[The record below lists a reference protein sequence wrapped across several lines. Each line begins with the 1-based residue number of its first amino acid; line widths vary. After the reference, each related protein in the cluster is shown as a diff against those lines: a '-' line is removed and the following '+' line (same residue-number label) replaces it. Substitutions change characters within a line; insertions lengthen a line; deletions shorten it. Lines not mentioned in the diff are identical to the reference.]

1 MMMKIQLNTRKKK
14 IIAAIVAF
22 FLVLF
27 LFFILLIPAVD
38 HNFLGLFGKSPSIE
52 QLENPTQMEASE
64 IYSDDG
70 VLIGKFYVENRSLI
84 KYEELSP
91 VLIQTLIQTED
102 KRFYEHKGVDYYGM
116 FAAMKDA
123 FKGEAR
129 GASTLSQQ
137 LVKNLF
143 KMRSEYNKGFFCR
156 VPGIKTLIIKIKEC
170 LGARRIEE
178 RYSKEEI
185 LTLYFN
191 TVYFGN
197 HAYGIKMAS
206 KRYFNLKPNELSY
219 EQAATIIGILKATT
233 YYSPIRNPENNL
245 KRRNVILNNLC
256 SQNIIDKATCDSLCA
271 LPIGLNMQNEKDERG
286 EALYFREAVFNEAQ
300 EWCEKNGYNLYGDG
314 LKIYTSIDTKMQKY
328 AEQAVWK
335 EMSSLQT
342 KFNQHWKGANPW
354 RDQNQAELTTFID
367 ETIKKTATYKNLM
380 TKYSGD
386 EKKVLADMKTPHA
399 MKVFSYR
406 GLVDTVM
413 SSIDSL
419 KYTLHFLHTG
429 FLAME
434 PQTGKVKVWVGDVDF
449 NYWQYDKVT
458 AKRQPGSTFK
468 LFVYAAAI
476 QGGRCSCDTLVD
488 KAIEWPVTEEDNS
501 VTIWKPQNASG
512 VFSNESVTLK
522 TALARSIN
530 SIPVQLTRQM
540 GPESVVAMAHQ
551 MGIAS
556 PVRPI
561 PSIALGAED
570 VSLLE
575 MVAAYSVVV
584 DEGRFSKPII
594 ITKIVDRDGKVL
606 LENLPERRQV
616 LDYETAFIMRDMLQ
630 EGLRDAHGTSQKL
643 YEYKIHGETDFGGK
657 TGTTSNYSDAW
668 YMGISPKLVAGVWV
682 GGEYRCIHFSN
693 GTYGQGSRTALP
705 IFGRFMEYILKDPKL
720 SQKYK
725 GRFADPDA
733 KRITKEY
740 VCVQKEEE
748 VKPVENVKN
757 FFKKIFGRDKSDAYR
772 DSVKQEKK
780 KARQERKEKRREKR
794 RNRR

>member
-1 MMMKIQLNTRKKK
+1 MIKIQLNTKKKK
-14 IIAAIVAF
+14 IIAIVVSI
-22 FLVLF
+22 FLALF
-27 LFFILLIPAVD
+27 LFLLLLIPAVD

-52 QLENPTQMEASE
+52 QLENPTQMESSE

-84 KYEELSP
+84 TYEELSP

-102 KRFYEHKGVDYYGM
+102 KRFYEHHGVDYYGM
-116 FAAMKDA
+116 FSAFKDA

-143 KMRSEYNKGFFCR
+143 KMRSEYTDGAFCH

-170 LGARRIEE
+170 LGARRIEKK
-178 RYSKEEI
+178 YSKEEI

-197 HAYGIKMAS
+197 HAYGIKMAA
-206 KRYFNLKPNELSY
+206 KRYFNLNPNELSY

-256 SQNIIDKATCDSLCA
+256 DQKVIDKQTCDSLCA
-271 LPIGLNMQNEKDERG
+271 LPIGLNILNNNDDRG
-286 EALYFREAVFNEAQ
+286 SALYFREAVFNEAQ

-314 LKIYTSIDTKMQKY
+314 LKIYTSIDSKMQEY
-328 AEQAVWK
+328 AEKAVKK
-335 EMSSLQT
+335 EMSALQV
-342 KFNQHWKGANPW
+342 KFNSHWKGANPW

-380 TKYSGD
+380 KKYD
-386 EKKVLADMKTPHA
+386 NENTVYLEMNKPHA

-434 PQTGKVKVWVGDVDF
+434 PQTGKIKAWVGDVDF

-458 AKRQPGSTFK
+458 TKRQPGSTFK
-468 LFVYAAAI
+468 LFVYGAAI
-476 QGGRCSCDTLVD
+476 KNGRCSCDQLVD
-488 KAIEWPVTEEDNS
+488 SAVVWPVKEENNKI
-501 VTIWKPQNASG
+501 TLWRPQNSNG
-512 VFSNESVTLK
+512 VFSNESVSLK

-540 GPESVVAMAHQ
+540 GPDSVVAMAHQ
-551 MGIAS
+551 MGIES
-556 PVRPI
+556 PIRPI

-575 MVAAYSVVV
+575 MVTAYSVVV
-584 DEGRFSKPII
+584 DEGRLTKPII
-594 ITKIVDRDGKVL
+594 ITRIEDRDGKVL
-606 LENLPERRQV
+606 LENHPKKQQV
-616 LDYETAFIMRDMLQ
+616 LDYETAFILRDMLQ
-630 EGLRDAHGTSQKL
+630 EGLRDEHGTSQRL

-668 YMGISPKLVAGVWV
+668 YMGISPKLVVGVWV

-693 GTYGQGSRTALP
+693 GTYGSGGRTALP
-705 IFGRFMEYILKDPKL
+705 IFGRFMEYVLKDSKL
-720 SQKYK
+720 SKQYK
-725 GRFADPDA
+725 GRFDAPDES
-733 KRITKEY
+733 RIKKQY
-740 VCVQKEEE
+740 ICIQEEE
-748 VKPVENVKN
+748 NKPVENVKN
-757 FFKKIFGRDKSDAYR
+757 FFKKLFGRDEKSEAYR
-772 DSVKQEKK
+772 DSVKQQKK
-780 KARQERKEKRREKR
+780 KDRQERKERRRER
-794 RNRR
+794 RHRR